1 MSDIRNILEVICK
14 QANEY
19 LQNIYRRND
28 DWVVLS
34 SIVDHNGG
42 VNESI
47 KDKIVMTV
55 YNITRENMVST
66 FTPARPGGDAYAI
79 VSPPIYINLHLMFM
93 ANFSEKN
100 YSEGLAAISILIS
113 FFQQRPYF
121 TPANTPD
128 LHPGVHKLTL
138 EMENLTPVDVNYVMG
153 ILGTKYLPS
162 AFYKLRLLPFDSN
175 AMWARTYGAMGL
187 GISESPQSGVL

>member
-1 MSDIRNILEVICK
+1 MSDIRNVLEVICR

-19 LQNIYRRND
+19 LLNIHSRND

-34 SIVDHNGG
+34 SIVDHNGR
-42 VNESI
+42 VNEFI
-47 KDKIVMTV
+47 KDKVVMTV
-55 YNITRENMVST
+55 YNITRENMIST
-66 FTPARPGGDAYAI
+66 YTPARPGGDAFAI

-93 ANFSEKN
+93 ANFSERN
-100 YSEGLAAISILIS
+100 YAEGLAAISVLIS

-121 TPANTPD
+121 TPSDTPE
-128 LHPGVHKLTL
+128 LKPGIDKLTL

-187 GISESPQSGVL
+187 GTAQAPQG